1 MEENKKVKLM
11 FGTSKEPHFEDNEGF
26 KHRLNLYTNYCEA
39 IEGERKQRHLTLERN
54 IVVFDS
60 KDEAIKFIKTIPFRN
75 IPQEVILNKRDKK
88 WVVHYLTL
96 EEE

>member
-1 MEENKKVKLM
+1 MESDRWRN
-11 FGTSKEPHFEDNEGF
+11 
-26 KHRLNLYTNYCEA
+26 
-39 IEGERKQRHLTLERN
+39 GEIIMGKIDYEVPTQLWQELRHLTLERN

-75 IPQEVILNKRDKK
+75 IPQKVILNKRDKK

-96 EEE
+96 EEEE

>member
-1 MEENKKVKLM
+1 MEEDKKVKLM
-11 FGTSKEPHFEDNEGF
+11 FGTSKEPKFETNEGF
-26 KHRLNLYTNYCEA
+26 KHRLNLYPIYCEA
-39 IEGERKQRHLTLERN
+39 IEGERKQRHLILERN

-75 IPQEVILNKRDKK
+75 IPQEVILNKRHNK

>member
-1 MEENKKVKLM
+1 MGKIDYEVPTQLLQEL
-11 FGTSKEPHFEDNEGF
+11 
-26 KHRLNLYTNYCEA
+26 
-39 IEGERKQRHLTLERN
+39 RHLTLERN
-54 IVVFDS
+54 IVAFDS

-96 EEE
+96 EEEK

>member
-1 MEENKKVKLM
+1 MKKIDYEVPTQLRQEWEEDLKKN
-11 FGTSKEPHFEDNEGF
+11 SP
-26 KHRLNLYTNYCEA
+26 NYCEA
-39 IEGERKQRHLTLERN
+39 IEGERKERHLTLEQN